1 MNTQFKRKLSTTV
14 FLRRKNTSNK
24 AIDRAKKLISLFKC
38 GFFSEQI
45 QIKKKK
51 LTALTASAIVITMLL
66 AGLLA
71 IKSSSH
77 SDVIRICDNSNVLRL
92 HIIANSDSDEDQ
104 RVKLLVRNAVLE
116 YERNSTEAAFASTA
130 NDAEEILLN
139 NGDDLLKTVR
149 NVLEQN
155 KAPYD
160 AQIIIGDFDFP
171 DRTYGNRLYPE
182 GTYRA
187 VRILLG
193 NAQGKNWWCVM
204 FPPLCI
210 VETQEGEI
218 DYDEPVR
225 FDSLIVKAFNYIKIH
240 LFGSQEN

>member
-1 MNTQFKRKLSTTV
+1 MKIRFKKTLSVVGAKHKKMSNKTIGCTNKLVFPFKCNFFSKLIQMKKRKLP
-14 FLRRKNTSNK
+14 
-24 AIDRAKKLISLFKC
+24 
-38 GFFSEQI
+38 
-45 QIKKKK
+45 
-51 LTALTASAIVITMLL
+51 ALTAYAIVITMLL
-66 AGLLA
+66 TGLLA
-71 IKSSSH
+71 VKSSSH
-77 SDVIRICDNSNVLRL
+77 SDVVQICSNSNVLRL

-104 RVKLLVRNAVLE
+104 RVKLLVRDAVLE
-116 YERNSTEAAFASTA
+116 YEKNSTEATFASNMNA
-130 NDAEEILLN
+130 AEEILLN
-139 NGDDLLKTVR
+139 NGDSLLKTIR

-155 KAPYD
+155 NAPYD

-193 NAQGKNWWCVM
+193 NAQGRNWWCVM

-225 FDSLIVKAFNYIKIH
+225 FDSLIVKAFNFIKIH

>member
-1 MNTQFKRKLSTTV
+1 MKTRFKKTLSVVAAKYKNMSNKTIGCTNKLVFPFKCNFFSKLIQMKKRKLP
-14 FLRRKNTSNK
+14 
-24 AIDRAKKLISLFKC
+24 
-38 GFFSEQI
+38 
-45 QIKKKK
+45 
-51 LTALTASAIVITMLL
+51 ALTAYAIVITMLL
-66 AGLLA
+66 TGLLA
-71 IKSSSH
+71 VKSSSH
-77 SDVIRICDNSNVLRL
+77 SDVVQICSNSNVLRL

-104 RVKLLVRNAVLE
+104 RVKLLVRDAVLE
-116 YERNSTEAAFASTA
+116 YERNSTEATFVSNMNA
-130 NDAEEILLN
+130 AEEILLN
-139 NGDDLLKTVR
+139 NGDSLLKTIR

-155 KAPYD
+155 NAPYD

-193 NAQGKNWWCVM
+193 NAQGRNWWCVM

-225 FDSLIVKAFNYIKIH
+225 FDSLIVKAFNFIKIH